1 MVGAAGEAPLTEVA
15 ISGKKEIYRL
25 LLSDALASLGVT
37 LSLSDFQNFVQIKEF
52 RPDVII
58 FFKIL

>member
-25 LLSDALASLGVT
+25 LLSDALTSLGVV
-37 LSLSDFQNFVQIKEF
+37 LRLKVIVSD
-52 RPDVII
+52 PP
-58 FFKIL
+58 L